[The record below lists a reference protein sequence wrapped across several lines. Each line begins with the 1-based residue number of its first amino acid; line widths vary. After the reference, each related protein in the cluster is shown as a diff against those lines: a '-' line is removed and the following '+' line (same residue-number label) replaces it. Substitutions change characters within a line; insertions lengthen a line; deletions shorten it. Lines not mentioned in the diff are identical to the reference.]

1 MENALILGNRIVKLD
16 ETTSTNVFLQEMLVN
31 STCFE
36 GLVVLTKNQLQGKG
50 QRGNTWESESGKNLT
65 FSVLLKPNVLIEEQF
80 VLSQVVSLGI
90 YDFLAKMGFE
100 QVAIKWPNDIYVDG
114 NKIAGILI
122 ENTLSANKIGNC
134 IVGIGLNVNQTQF
147 SPSINATS
155 LAILT
160 DKEFDDKEFDL
171 SQLLSDLL
179 KHIEYRYLQLKAGKN
194 TQLKLDYLNVLLGYQ
209 KPLHYLVNN
218 ERVTGIIRG
227 VSAIGKL
234 QVEINSQIKEFDL
247 KEISL
252 IS

>member
-1 MENALILGNRIVKLD
+1 MENALILGNRILKLD
-16 ETTSTNVFLQEMLVN
+16 ETASTNVFLQEILVN

-36 GLVVLTKNQLQGKG
+36 GMVVLTKNQVQGKG

-65 FSVLLKPNVLIEEQF
+65 FSVLLKPKVLIEEQF

-90 YDFLAKMGFE
+90 YNFLAKMGFE

-114 NKIAGILI
+114 KKIAGILI

-134 IVGIGLNVNQTQF
+134 IVGIGLNVNQKQF

-160 DKEFDDKEFDL
+160 DKEFNLE
-171 SQLLSDLL
+171 QLLNDLL
-179 KHIEYRYLQLKAGKN
+179 KHIEYRYLQLKMSKN
-194 TQLKLDYLNVLLGYQ
+194 TQLKRDYLNVLLGYL

>member
-16 ETTSTNVFLQEMLVN
+16 ETASTNVFLQEMLLN
-31 STCFE
+31 TTCFE
-36 GLVVLTKNQLQGKG
+36 GLVVLTKNQIQGKG
-50 QRGNTWESESGKNLT
+50 QRGNTWESENGKNLT

-100 QVAIKWPNDIYVDG
+100 RVAIKWPNDIYVDG
-114 NKIAGILI
+114 KKIAGILI
-122 ENTLSANKIGNC
+122 ENTLSANKIANC
-134 IVGIGLNVNQTQF
+134 IVGIGLNVNQIQF

-160 DKEFDDKEFDL
+160 DKEFDLE
-171 SQLLSDLL
+171 QLLSDLL

-194 TQLKLDYLNVLLGYQ
+194 TQLKQDYLNVLLGYL

-227 VSAIGKL
+227 VSASGKL
-234 QVEINSQIKEFDL
+234 QVEINAQVKEFDL

>member
-16 ETTSTNVFLQEMLVN
+16 ETASTNVFLQEILVN

-90 YDFLAKMGFE
+90 YDFLAKLGFE
-100 QVAIKWPNDIYVDG
+100 QVVIKWPNDIYVDG
-114 NKIAGILI
+114 KKIAGILI
-122 ENTLSANKIGNC
+122 ENTLSANKIENC

-160 DKEFDDKEFDL
+160 DKEFDLK
-171 SQLLSDLL
+171 QLLSDLL
-179 KHIEYRYLQLKAGKN
+179 KCIEFRYLQLKAGKN
-194 TQLKLDYLNVLLGYQ
+194 TQLKQDYLNVLLGYQ

-247 KEISL
+247 KELSWL
-252 IS
+252 GF

>member
-1 MENALILGNRIVKLD
+1 MENILLLGNRIVKLD
-16 ETTSTNVFLQEMLVN
+16 VIASTNVFLQEMLVN
-31 STCFE
+31 SICFE
-36 GLVVLTKNQLQGKG
+36 GLVVVAKNQAQGKG

-90 YDFLAKMGFE
+90 YDFLVKMGFE

-114 NKIAGILI
+114 KKIAGILI
-122 ENTLSANKIGNC
+122 ENTLSGNKIGNC
-134 IVGIGLNVNQTQF
+134 IVGIGLNVNQTEF

-160 DKEFDDKEFDL
+160 DKEFDLE
-171 SQLLSDLL
+171 QLLSDLL
-179 KHIEYRYLQLKAGKN
+179 KHIEYRYLQLKAGKKI
-194 TQLKLDYLNVLLGYQ
+194 QLKQDYLNVLLGYQ

-218 ERVTGIIRG
+218 QRVTGIIRG

-234 QVEINSQIKEFDL
+234 QVEINAQVKEFDL

>member
-36 GLVVLTKNQLQGKG
+36 GLVVLTKNQIQGKG
-50 QRGNTWESESGKNLT
+50 QRGNTWESENGKNLT

-90 YDFLAKMGFE
+90 YDFLAKLGFE

-114 NKIAGILI
+114 KKIAGILI
-122 ENTLSANKIGNC
+122 ENTLSANKIANC
-134 IVGIGLNVNQTQF
+134 IVGIGLNVNQIQF

-160 DKEFDDKEFDL
+160 DKEFDLE
-171 SQLLSDLL
+171 QLLNDLL

-194 TQLKLDYLNVLLGYQ
+194 KKLKLDYLNVLLGYQ

-218 ERVTGIIRG
+218 QRVTGIIRG

>member
-16 ETTSTNVFLQEMLVN
+16 ETASTNVFLQEMLVN

-50 QRGNTWESESGKNLT
+50 QRGNTWESESRKNLT

-80 VLSQVVSLGI
+80 ILSQVVSLGI
-90 YDFLAKMGFE
+90 YNFLAKMGFE

-114 NKIAGILI
+114 KKIAGILI

-134 IVGIGLNVNQTQF
+134 IVGIGLNINQTQF

-160 DKEFDDKEFDL
+160 DKEFDLE
-171 SQLLSDLL
+171 QLLNDLL

-209 KPLHYLVNN
+209 KPLHYLVNK

-247 KEISL
+247 KELSWL
-252 IS
+252 GF